1 MNFETTKVFG
11 EKDLNSPVNPDDMIS
26 ALQFN
31 PSGNFLASGDAS
43 GRIVIF
49 RYNTKESIEFAT
61 QVHAHKS
68 EFDYLRSKLS
78 EPRICAI
85 RWIPKNTLNPL
96 FLTTNMHETKLWRLQ
111 QTPNPKWAEFNADV
125 PLDQLVLPQ
134 LTSYEV
140 KYEAVQVQKYFDIE
154 TEFIV
159 SIEALYDQTSF
170 MMVDVGCVKLWD
182 IERDVPAVTSFV
194 LVSSNYE
201 LTASAVTPEFP
212 YSILLSDD
220 VGIVRLID
228 MRQQSSNLTPSAEID
243 TSKHIDR
250 NIFIDGT
257 EVISSLNFLNDS
269 FHFVSRNFGQLMVYD
284 LRNPVK
290 PEITTDI
297 QSYPGRMEQIVDEGY
312 TRDVFGTTVLKTGE
326 IATGRYG
333 NQYIVWDWKNNT
345 STYQIAGPQA
355 IENIDFMKKI
365 GGLVA
370 HPRENVLAVASSSS
384 LYFQSQK

>member
-1 MNFETTKVFG
+1 MEFETTKVFG
-11 EKDLNSPVNPDDMIS
+11 EKDLKSPVNPDDMIS
-26 ALQFN
+26 SLQFN
-31 PSGNFLASGDAS
+31 PSGNFLASGDAA

-49 RYNTKESIEFAT
+49 RYNSKNSIEFAT

-68 EFDYLRSKLS
+68 EFDYLRSELS

-111 QTPNPKWAEFNADV
+111 QTPQPKWADFNPNV
-125 PLDQLVLPQ
+125 PLDQLIMPQ

-140 KYEAVQVQKYFDIE
+140 KYEAVQMQKFFDIE

-182 IERDVPAVTSFV
+182 LERDVPAVTSFV
-194 LVSSNYE
+194 MVSSRTE
-201 LTASAVTPEFP
+201 LTASAITPELP
-212 YSILLSDD
+212 YSVLLSDD
-220 VGIVRLID
+220 LGVVRLID
-228 MRQQSSNLTPSAEID
+228 MRQQSSNLTPSAAISTRE
-243 TSKHIDR
+243 HIDKSS
-250 NIFIDGT
+250 FT
-257 EVISSLNFLNDS
+257 EGCQYITAIKFLNDT
-269 FHFVSRNFGQLMVYD
+269 FHFVSRNFGKAMIYD
-284 LRNPVK
+284 LRNPSK

-297 QSYPGRMEQIVDEGY
+297 QSFPGRMEQVVDQGY
-312 TRDVFGTTVLKTGE
+312 NRDVFATSVLPTGE

-333 NQYIVWDWKNNT
+333 NEYVIWDWKNNT
-345 STYQIAGPQA
+345 TTTQIAGPKA
-355 IENIDFMKKI
+355 IDEIDFLKR
-365 GGLVA
+365 VSVVEA
-370 HPRENVLAVASSSS
+370 HPKENVFAVASSAA